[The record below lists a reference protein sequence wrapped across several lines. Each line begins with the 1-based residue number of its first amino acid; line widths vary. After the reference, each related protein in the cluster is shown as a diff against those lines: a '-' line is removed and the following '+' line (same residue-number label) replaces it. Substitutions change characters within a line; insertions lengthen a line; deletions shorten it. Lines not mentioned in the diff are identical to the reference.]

1 MLNFTEYDT
10 RLAAY
15 AVVLD
20 DQDRILLALWNE
32 VDPPEW
38 TMPGGGVEFDETPAE
53 GCVREVQEETGY
65 GVELTRLLDVMT
77 FAVPAGG
84 LRVGTNARPFK
95 GVQVLYEARVVGGEL
110 RHEVDGTTAEARWV
124 PIAEV
129 RGLPH
134 VETVDRVLDLIGR

>member
-1 MLNFTEYDT
+1 MEHTEYDT

-15 AVVLD
+15 AAVVD

-38 TMPGGGVEFDETPAE
+38 TMPGGGVEFEETPAE
-53 GCVREVQEETGY
+53 GCVREVREETGY
-65 GVELTRLLDVMT
+65 DVELVRLLDVRT
-77 FAVPAGG
+77 FAVPPGG
-84 LRVGTNARPFK
+84 LRVGTNTRPFK

-129 RGLPH
+129 RDQRRVP
-134 VETVDRVLDLIGR
+134 TVDDVLDLLGR